1 MPKNVLFV
9 ICLLFAALLLT
20 ACGGAQT
27 AEPTAEPAAEA
38 QSEAAAE
45 VEAEP
50 AALRKVTLMLD
61 YTPNTNHTG
70 FYVAESLGYY
80 SDAGLDVEIIEPGD
94 NATATMVAAG
104 KADFGVS
111 YQEDTTYALTSE
123 EPLPIKA
130 IAAIIQHNTSG
141 FVSLKAANINSP
153 KDFAGKTY
161 AGWGAPSEE
170 AVIKAVM
177 QADGGDFSQ
186 LTIVGADGSGFASL
200 SADTD
205 AGKVNILWEFYGWGV
220 TRGLMDGFDLNYMP
234 CTDLDERLD
243 YYTPLI
249 ITNNDLIAS
258 DPDLIKAFMSAT
270 KKGYEYAIAN
280 PDEAAKLLHDTA
292 LPDTDLEFLT
302 KSQQYLSGEYAKD
315 AASWGVMNDTV
326 WDNYTDF
333 MKEYGLIDH
342 TIPASDQYT
351 NEFVK
356 QDDETVCSGPDACL

>member
-1 MPKNVLFV
+1 MRKNILFV
-9 ICLLFAALLLT
+9 ICLLLAALLLT
-20 ACGGAQT
+20 ACGQKQAAEPT
-27 AEPTAEPAAEA
+27 AEPTAEAESETAAEA
-38 QSEAAAE
+38 D
-45 VEAEP
+45 AEP
-50 AALRKVTLMLD
+50 AELRKVTLMLD

-70 FYVAESLGYY
+70 FYVAQALGYY
-80 SDAGLDVEIIEPGD
+80 TDAGLDLEIIEPGD

-111 YQEDTTYALTSE
+111 YQEDTTYALTAE

-141 FVSLKAANINSP
+141 FVSLKAADINSP
-153 KDFAGKTY
+153 KDFEGKTY

-170 AVIKAVM
+170 AVIQAVM
-177 QADGGDFSQ
+177 QADGGDFSK

-200 SADTD
+200 SADAE
-205 AGKVNILWEFYGWGV
+205 AGKVNILWEFYGWAV
-220 TRGLMDGFDLNYMP
+220 TRGLMDGYDLNYMA

-249 ITNNDLIAS
+249 ITNNDLITS
-258 DPDLIKAFMSAT
+258 DPDMIKAFMSAT

-280 PDEAAKLLHDTA
+280 PDEAAKILHDTA

-302 KSQQYLSGEYAKD
+302 KSQEYLSGEYAKD
-315 AASWGVMNDTV
+315 AESWGVMTDQV

-333 MKEYGLIDH
+333 MNEYGLIDH
-342 TIPASDQYT
+342 TVSASDQYT

-356 QDDETVCSGPDACL
+356 

>member
-1 MPKNVLFV
+1 MNKKSLLV
-9 ICLLFAALLLT
+9 ICTLFAALALT
-20 ACGGAQT
+20 ACASNQS
-27 AEPTAEPAAEA
+27 AEPAAE
-38 QSEAAAE
+38 
-45 VEAEP
+45 P
-50 AALRKVTLMLD
+50 AADLKKVTLMLD

-70 FYVAESLGYY
+70 FYVARELGYY
-80 SDAGLDVEIIEPGD
+80 TEAGLDVEIIEPGD

-111 YQEDTTYALTSE
+111 YQEDTTYALTAE

-153 KDFAGKTY
+153 KDFEGKTY

-177 QADGGDFSQ
+177 QADGGDFSK

-200 SADTD
+200 SADAD
-205 AGKVNILWEFYGWGV
+205 AGKVNIQWEFYGWAV
-220 TRGLMDGFDLNYMP
+220 TRGLMDGYDLNYMP
-234 CTDLDERLD
+234 CTELDERLD

-258 DPDLIKAFMSAT
+258 DPEMIKAFMDAT
-270 KKGYEYAIAN
+270 KKGYEYAGAN
-280 PDEAAKLLHDTA
+280 PDEAAKILHDTA
-292 LPDTDLEFLT
+292 LPDTDMEFLT
-302 KSQQYLSGEYAKD
+302 KSQEYLSGEYAKD
-315 AASWGVMNDTV
+315 AESWGVMTDKV
-326 WDNYTDF
+326 WDNYTNF
-333 MKEYGLIDH
+333 MLEYGLIDH

-356 QDDETVCSGPDACL
+356 

>member
-1 MPKNVLFV
+1 MNKKFLLV
-9 ICLLFAALLLT
+9 ICMLFAVLMLA
-20 ACGGAQT
+20 ACGSNQS
-27 AEPTAEPAAEA
+27 AEPTAEPSAD
-38 QSEAAAE
+38 
-45 VEAEP
+45 
-50 AALRKVTLMLD
+50 LKKVTLMLD

-70 FYVAESLGYY
+70 FYVAQSLGYY
-80 SDAGLDVEIIEPGD
+80 TEAGLDVEIIEPGD

-111 YQEDTTYALTSE
+111 YQEDTTYALTAE

-141 FVSLKAANINSP
+141 FVSLKDADINSP
-153 KDFAGKTY
+153 KDFEGKTY

-177 QADGGDFSQ
+177 QANGGDFSK

-200 SADTD
+200 SADAD
-205 AGKVNILWEFYGWGV
+205 AGKVNIQWEFYGWAV
-220 TRGLMDGFDLNYMP
+220 TRGLMDGYDLNYLP
-234 CTDLDERLD
+234 CTELDERLD

-258 DPDLIKAFMSAT
+258 DPEMIKAFMDAT

-280 PDEAAKLLHDTA
+280 PDEAAKILHDTA
-292 LPDTDLEFLT
+292 LPDTDMEFLT
-302 KSQQYLSGEYAKD
+302 KSQEYLSGEYAKD
-315 AASWGVMNDTV
+315 AESWGVMTDKV
-326 WDNYTDF
+326 WDNYTNF
-333 MKEYGLIDH
+333 MLEYGLIDH

-356 QDDETVCSGPDACL
+356 

>member
-1 MPKNVLFV
+1 MNKK
-9 ICLLFAALLLT
+9 ILLVCTLLAALALT
-20 ACGGAQT
+20 ACASNQS
-27 AEPTAEPAAEA
+27 AETAAETSA
-38 QSEAAAE
+38 D
-45 VEAEP
+45 
-50 AALRKVTLMLD
+50 LKKVTLMLD

-70 FYVAESLGYY
+70 FYVARELGYY
-80 SDAGLDVEIIEPGD
+80 TEAGLDVEIIEPGD

-111 YQEDTTYALTSE
+111 YQEDTTYALTAE

-153 KDFAGKTY
+153 KDFEGKTY

-177 QADGGDFSQ
+177 QADGGDFSK

-205 AGKVNILWEFYGWGV
+205 AGKVNIQWEFYGWAV
-220 TRGLMDGFDLNYMP
+220 TRGLMDGYDLNYMP
-234 CTDLDERLD
+234 CTELDERLD

-258 DPDLIKAFMSAT
+258 DPELIKAFMNAT
-270 KKGYEYAIAN
+270 KKGYEYAGAN
-280 PDEAAKLLHDTA
+280 PDEAAKILHDTA
-292 LPDTDLEFLT
+292 LPDTDMEFLT
-302 KSQQYLSGEYAKD
+302 KSQEYLSGEYAKD
-315 AASWGVMNDTV
+315 AESWGVMTDKV
-326 WDNYTDF
+326 WDNYTNF
-333 MKEYGLIDH
+333 MLEYGLIDH
-342 TIPASDQYT
+342 AVPASDQYT

-356 QDDETVCSGPDACL
+356 

>member
-1 MPKNVLFV
+1 MNKKFLLV
-9 ICLLFAALLLT
+9 ICMLLAALALT
-20 ACGGAQT
+20 ACASNQSAET
-27 AEPTAEPAAEA
+27 AAEPAAD
-38 QSEAAAE
+38 
-45 VEAEP
+45 
-50 AALRKVTLMLD
+50 LKKVTLMLD

-70 FYVAESLGYY
+70 FYVARELGYY
-80 SDAGLDVEIIEPGD
+80 TEAGLDVEIIEPGD

-111 YQEDTTYALTSE
+111 YQEDTTYALTAE

-153 KDFAGKTY
+153 KDFEGKTY

-177 QADGGDFSQ
+177 QADGGDFSK

-205 AGKVNILWEFYGWGV
+205 AGKVNIQWEFYGWAV
-220 TRGLMDGFDLNYMP
+220 TRGLMDGYDLNYMP
-234 CTDLDERLD
+234 CTELDERLD

-258 DPDLIKAFMSAT
+258 DPELIKAFMDAT

-280 PDEAAKLLHDTA
+280 PDEAAKILHDTA
-292 LPDTDLEFLT
+292 LPDTDMEFLT
-302 KSQQYLSGEYAKD
+302 KSQEYLSGEYAKD
-315 AASWGVMNDTV
+315 AESWGVMTDQV
-326 WDNYTDF
+326 WDNYTNF
-333 MKEYGLIDH
+333 MLEYGLIDH
-342 TIPASDQYT
+342 AVPASDQYT

-356 QDDETVCSGPDACL
+356 